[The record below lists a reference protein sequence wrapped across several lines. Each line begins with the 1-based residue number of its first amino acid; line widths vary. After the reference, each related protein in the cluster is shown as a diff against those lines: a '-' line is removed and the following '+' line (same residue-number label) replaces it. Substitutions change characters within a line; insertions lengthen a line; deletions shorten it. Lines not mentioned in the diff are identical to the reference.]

1 MEFNNQLSRTQGVL
15 KPTTTYLYVR
25 SLIDAPP
32 SHPDTIL
39 TTLTYMQR
47 SLVDMGMKYIHLSID
62 MQLFAVTKH
71 VLARGNFSDT
81 SSLKLVETKGSIG
94 HVSANAVQ
102 ECGGPSWWYAC
113 YTTLRWLHCKADD
126 VHEEF
131 RARSVRGCSIR
142 RTDWYIITISIFN
155 WKS

>member
-1 MEFNNQLSRTQGVL
+1 MQYPHIRCTLESITLMYVLGRQVWWQLNRLIHNSLSQEQEAMEWNGFNNQLSRTQGVL

-25 SLIDAPP
+25 SLIDVPP

-71 VLARGNFSDT
+71 VLACGNFSDT
-81 SSLKLVETKGSIG
+81 SSLKLV
-94 HVSANAVQ
+94 V
-102 ECGGPSWWYAC
+102 
-113 YTTLRWLHCKADD
+113 
-126 VHEEF
+126 
-131 RARSVRGCSIR
+131 
-142 RTDWYIITISIFN
+142 
-155 WKS
+155 